1 MAVVN
6 ITVNGRVYDIACD
19 DSQVARVHVL
29 GREVDARA
37 QHLLS
42 SVGSVSDS
50 RLLVMVGLLLADE
63 LAEAREELS
72 KLGNEVGAAADG
84 DAKLAGLIDSLAM
97 RIEAIAT
104 RLERA

>member
-6 ITVNGRVYDIACD
+6 ISVNGRVYDIACD

-29 GREVDARA
+29 GREVDSRA

-42 SVGSVSDS
+42 TVGSVSDT
-50 RLLVMVGLLLADE
+50 RLLVMVGLMLADE
-63 LAEAREELS
+63 LAEARDELS
-72 KLGNEVGAAADG
+72 KLGGEVEGAAEG
-84 DAKLAGLIDSLAM
+84 DTKLAGLIDSLTR
-97 RIEAIAT
+97 RIEAIAM